1 VLPLQKIP
9 TTKQPTASAGDLP
22 RLVSSGPKLQ
32 HYCND
37 RPRRMKTRAST
48 RPTVGLT
55 HTDDAIDEEA
65 RDDVDEFFT
74 PPSSQNASTV
84 DSGIVNGE
92 PEKE

>member
-1 VLPLQKIP
+1 
-9 TTKQPTASAGDLP
+9 
-22 RLVSSGPKLQ
+22 
-32 HYCND
+32 
-37 RPRRMKTRAST
+37 MKTRAST